1 MNIWNVPL
9 VDLKGEG
16 WSLSEYSGNVLL
28 ICNTASQCGFT
39 KQYKGL
45 QTLHERYSDQG
56 FSVLAFPC
64 NQFGAQEPLDSEQNL
79 TFCESNFG
87 VSFRVNQRIEVNGE
101 STHQVFEWLKAEAPG
116 ILGNQAIKWN
126 FTKFLVNRKGQV
138 LERFAPIT
146 DPLQLEKKIKN
157 LLLENDTSN

>member
-45 QTLHERYSDQG
+45 QTLHERYSDQDSAYSL
-56 FSVLAFPC
+56 FHVINSVHK
-64 NQFGAQEPLDSEQNL
+64 S
-79 TFCESNFG
+79 
-87 VSFRVNQRIEVNGE
+87 
-101 STHQVFEWLKAEAPG
+101 H
-116 ILGNQAIKWN
+116 
-126 FTKFLVNRKGQV
+126 
-138 LERFAPIT
+138 
-146 DPLQLEKKIKN
+146 
-157 LLLENDTSN
+157 